1 MIYKFVNCLTTFLE
15 RVNPMLKILDIDLTN
30 KREANDTT
38 GIVEFIKRKLTKVNN
53 ILHNTTQK
61 TEKT

>member
-1 MIYKFVNCLTTFLE
+1 
-15 RVNPMLKILDIDLTN
+15 MLKILDIDLTN